1 MMGHFIVSAFFFQSE
16 QQPSF
21 EWLFLIPQRVF
32 KVRILLS
39 RLIRVILLTFYSNCQ
54 LSVSILCFLAIF
66 NYAFEFSLRRIGIHE
81 PVERC

>member
-1 MMGHFIVSAFFFQSE
+1 MGHFIVSAFFFQSE

-39 RLIRVILLTFYSNCQ
+39 RLIRVILLTF
-54 LSVSILCFLAIF
+54 
-66 NYAFEFSLRRIGIHE
+66 
-81 PVERC
+81 